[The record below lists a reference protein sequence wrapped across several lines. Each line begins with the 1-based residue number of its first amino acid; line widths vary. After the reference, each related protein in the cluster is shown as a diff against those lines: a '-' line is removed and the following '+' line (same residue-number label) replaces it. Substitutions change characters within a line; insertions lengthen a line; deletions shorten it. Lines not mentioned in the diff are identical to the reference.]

1 MAASTYQ
8 VIALAIYF
16 VAMIAI
22 GLWAN
27 SKNNSLDDYV
37 LGGRQLSPTVA
48 ALSAGASDMSG
59 WLLMGLPGAV
69 YLSGLSQAWLAV
81 GLTIGAWCNWKF
93 VAPRLRSYTE
103 VAGDAVTVPVF
114 LSNRLHDTKRV
125 LRIVSGIVILVFLSD
140 GNLTPDGFPGMSL
153 AARTYVLDSEGE
165 AVWLAGMSR
174 RGLSRSGTERRSSA
188 ELDRIWDWAVAR
200 GYTRETGTPARS

>member
-48 ALSAGASDMSG
+48 ALSAGASDDVRLAPHGSSRRR
-59 WLLMGLPGAV
+59 LTSSRSLPG
-69 YLSGLSQAWLAV
+69 
-81 GLTIGAWCNWKF
+81 
-93 VAPRLRSYTE
+93 VAR
-103 VAGDAVTVPVF
+103 
-114 LSNRLHDTKRV
+114 
-125 LRIVSGIVILVFLSD
+125 
-140 GNLTPDGFPGMSL
+140 
-153 AARTYVLDSEGE
+153 
-165 AVWLAGMSR
+165 
-174 RGLSRSGTERRSSA
+174 RRSDHRRMVQL
-188 ELDRIWDWAVAR
+188 EVR
-200 GYTRETGTPARS
+200 GTATA

>member
-48 ALSAGASDMSG
+48 ALSAGASDYVRLAPHGSARRRLPQ
-59 WLLMGLPGAV
+59 WPLPG
-69 YLSGLSQAWLAV
+69 
-81 GLTIGAWCNWKF
+81 
-93 VAPRLRSYTE
+93 
-103 VAGDAVTVPVF
+103 
-114 LSNRLHDTKRV
+114 
-125 LRIVSGIVILVFLSD
+125 
-140 GNLTPDGFPGMSL
+140 M
-153 AARTYVLDSEGE
+153 AR
-165 AVWLAGMSR
+165 
-174 RGLSRSGTERRSSA
+174 RRSDHRRMVQL
-188 ELDRIWDWAVAR
+188 EVR
-200 GYTRETGTPARS
+200 GTATA

>member
-125 LRIVSGIVILVFLSD
+125 LRIVSGVVILVF
-140 GNLTPDGFPGMSL
+140 
-153 AARTYVLDSEGE
+153 
-165 AVWLAGMSR
+165 
-174 RGLSRSGTERRSSA
+174 
-188 ELDRIWDWAVAR
+188 
-200 GYTRETGTPARS
+200 